1 MTPSPTAPHRA
12 PLRVLFVRGGE
23 LNRFETQALPRLADH
38 GVRVRA
44 VADLRPVHEQRG
56 LRVPVRR
63 LPTPGNLLGSG
74 RIRRAAAAAFGAH
87 RLDHLIGLSRLART
101 ADIVHGVETFFPLSE
116 QAARLRERIPFR
128 LVLTCWENI
137 PFLHD
142 DDPVLARRKR
152 FVQARADL
160 FLAVTPEAADALV
173 AEGVDRARV
182 TVIPPGIDG
191 AAYATPGTDSRPIGG
206 ADLPGGE
213 RIVLYLG
220 RLVREKGLVELMRA
234 FAVLRSDD
242 RLGDVRLVLVGAGP
256 ERARLETAARAL
268 GIARRVR
275 FVEVVSY
282 DDVPALHARASVF
295 VLPSL
300 PCPYWQEQFGMVL
313 AEAMTAGKAIVAT
326 RSGSIP
332 SVVGDAAL
340 LVPPYDPAAL
350 AEAIR
355 SVLVDDDLRRS
366 LEVRARARAQRFD
379 AGRVAAE
386 LAATY
391 RGLVTPGGR
400 CAT

>member
-1 MTPSPTAPHRA
+1 MTPASTPAAAGT
-12 PLRVLFVRGGE
+12 LRVLFVRGGG
-23 LNRFETQALPRLADH
+23 LNRFETQALCRLAGH

-56 LRVPVRR
+56 LRVPVSR

-74 RIRRAAAAAFGAH
+74 MLRRAATGVLGDH
-87 RLDHLIGLSRLART
+87 RLDHLVGLSHLARRS
-101 ADIVHGVETFFPLSE
+101 DVVHGVETFFTLSE
-116 QAARLRERIPFR
+116 QAARLRERLPFR

-160 FLAVTPEAADALV
+160 FIAVTPEAADALV
-173 AEGVDRARV
+173 TEGVDPARI

-191 AAYATPGTDSRPIGG
+191 SAYATPDTSSRPDGGIGLPDG
-206 ADLPGGE
+206 A
-213 RIVLYLG
+213 RVVLYLG
-220 RLVREKGLVELMRA
+220 RLIREKGLIELLRA
-234 FAVLRSDD
+234 FAQLSTDD
-242 RLGDVRLVLVGAGP
+242 HLGDVRLVLVGEGP
-256 ERARLETAARAL
+256 ERSRLEAAARAL
-268 GIARRVR
+268 GIDRRLR
-275 FVEVVSY
+275 FIEFVSY
-282 DDVPALHARASVF
+282 DDVPALHALASVF
-295 VLPSL
+295 VLPSV

-313 AEAMTAGKAIVAT
+313 AEAMTAGTAIVTT

-340 LVPPYDPAAL
+340 LVPPYDPASL

-355 SVLVDDDLRRS
+355 SVLVDDDLRRR
-366 LEVRARARAQRFD
+366 LEIRARARARRFD

-386 LAATY
+386 LAAAY
-391 RGLVTPGGR
+391 RGLFPVEGP
-400 CAT
+400 